1 MPLNRKLPSGKK
13 TTTPKST
20 TGKGKKSAG
29 EKQKPKTNN
38 LVLTTKKDS
47 TSNTTVATN
56 KKISGRSDDH
66 LNVVN
71 PSGKKELSFFELVYE
86 VARQIPRGRVT
97 SYGAIAAALG
107 TKLSARM
114 VGWAMNGAHHVHPP
128 VPAHRVVN
136 RVGLLSGKFHFQPP
150 DKMEKLL
157 KKEGVLVKDDVIVNF
172 KEKFWDPLTES
183 L

>member
-1 MPLNRKLPSGKK
+1 MPVKK
-13 TTTPKST
+13 KASKSKTIIPK
-20 TGKGKKSAG
+20 KK
-29 EKQKPKTNN
+29 KPA
-38 LVLTTKKDS
+38 V
-47 TSNTTVATN
+47 
-56 KKISGRSDDH
+56 RSDDQ

-71 PSGKKELSFFELVYE
+71 PSGKKEHSFFELVYE
-86 VARQIPRGRVT
+86 VARQIPPGRVT

-136 RVGLLSGKFHFQPP
+136 RVGLLSGKFHFKPP

-157 KKEGVLVKDDVIVNF
+157 KKEGVLVKDDAVVNF
-172 KEKFWDPLTES
+172 KEKFWDPNAES